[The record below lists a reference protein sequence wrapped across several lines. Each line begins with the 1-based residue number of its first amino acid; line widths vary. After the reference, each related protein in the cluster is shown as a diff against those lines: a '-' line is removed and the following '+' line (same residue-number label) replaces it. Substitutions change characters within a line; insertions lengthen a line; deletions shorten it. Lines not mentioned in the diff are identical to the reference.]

1 MDEDQRASLCV
12 LIFDE
17 EARVRKAVSGF
28 VKGIWEETVEERLV
42 GRDDDD
48 DEEQGSAS
56 KLAGAKAL
64 ASLLVSWERA
74 LLKQSPSTLETSSQL
89 SEQASDTPTQQAVAA
104 SLSAT
109 QQASKG
115 RTALVVEALW
125 DDVDAVRDWQTLLD
139 ILLLDHSG
147 SGAGDDSL
155 PSTSKIRGKKSKS
168 VASPVKK
175 SRAKNRGIRSSPA
188 RGGEDEDEDVVDEAW
203 RLEED
208 EEPALVEVLLACLQ
222 KTLSE
227 EATRKGVSS
236 PPFSNSAGQILPKL
250 TLILIDFL

>member
-1 MDEDQRASLCV
+1 M
-12 LIFDE
+12 
-17 EARVRKAVSGF
+17 RKAISGF

-48 DEEQGSAS
+48 DEEQSSAS
-56 KLAGAKAL
+56 KLAGAKSL

-74 LLKQSPSTLETSSQL
+74 LLKQSVSSLEASSQI

-104 SLSAT
+104 SLST
-109 QQASKG
+109 SQQSLKG

-147 SGAGDDSL
+147 SGATDDNL
-155 PSTSKIRGKKSKS
+155 PSTSKMRGKKSKS
-168 VASPVKK
+168 AASPVKK
-175 SRAKNRGIRSSPA
+175 SRAKAKNVRSSSPKGA
-188 RGGEDEDEDVVDEAW
+188 DDDEEDVVDEAW

-236 PPFSNSAGQILPKL
+236 PHFLPH
-250 TLILIDFL
+250 IRYSES